1 MKMNK
6 VLSLLC
12 LVAFSSAQKTKRQP
26 VPEWDYRHEG
36 SIDAFQSSLEHFY
49 AAQKTNSKHCS
60 NLTLVLDNWKFAIVN
75 QVKDLLLH
83 DPSTVLPEYVRIM
96 CQMHHHRNSLLSA
109 RIKPLSEA
117 LGDLYKALNGL
128 KEHLGRLTDKF
139 DRVEA
144 FVDDLQAG
152 KVRGIGRVA
161 RPPFLRGREM
171 PFASTD
177 PGAPGRH
184 HGKVRVRKIRKPVRP
199 QA

>member
-1 MKMNK
+1 SPCCENIEC
-6 VLSLLC
+6 VLLL
-12 LVAFSSAQKTKRQP
+12 
-26 VPEWDYRHEG
+26 G
-36 SIDAFQSSLEHFY
+36 QSSLEHFY

-83 DPSTVLPEYVRIM
+83 DPSTVLPEYV
-96 CQMHHHRNSLLSA
+96 